1 MFNGNYM
8 KRIIEKVLVILVILV
23 LASCSGG
30 NGSAK
35 FENVD
40 GQKKYKKD
48 NGEMAQAEW
57 VTIGGNDYYFDMN
70 GYLQTDKWIDDLY
83 RVDSNGKKLVKAW
96 WTDTESGKTYYLSS
110 NGTYLKDTLATIDNK
125 DYYFNKSGSL
135 IKNEV
140 FLNSDSKYMYAD
152 ENGIIN
158 NSGGL
163 VNINDDTYYIDKMG
177 IIFTGGWKEINKD
190 WYYFNYNGPMKKNE
204 WYEATY
210 YFGENGKMLKNGKS
224 PEGYEVDGDG
234 KVLEQYKSELLAK
247 DFKYIYQVYCKYP
260 WGEVGKDGSYISIDT
275 NPDDIDDKKYGS
287 TLYLKEA
294 TESIEE
300 ILKILGFSDYV
311 YKNMMKTSYA
321 DRKQT
326 ETAGD
331 VTVTWEY
338 HPDKGLEVM
347 FMKKNK

>member
-1 MFNGNYM
+1 MVRVNFLG
-8 KRIIEKVLVILVILV
+8 KVARISIIVILMLLLV
-23 LASCSGG
+23 SCSGG
-30 NGSAK
+30 AGSAK

-57 VTIGGNDYYFDMN
+57 VTIDGNDYYFDMN

-96 WTDTESGKTYYLSS
+96 WTDPDSDKTYYLSS
-110 NGTYLKDTLATIDNK
+110 NGSYLKDTLVTIDNK
-125 DYYFNKSGSL
+125 DYYFSKDGSL
-135 IKNEV
+135 IKNKV
-140 FLNSDSKYMYAD
+140 FLNSDNKYMYAD
-152 ENGIIN
+152 EKGIIN
-158 NSGGL
+158 NSGSL
-163 VNINDDTYYIDKMG
+163 ININNDTYYVDKMG
-177 IIFTGGWKEINKD
+177 IIFTGGWKEIDKD
-190 WYYFNYNGPMKKNE
+190 WYYFNHNGPMKKNE

-210 YFGENGKMLKNGKS
+210 YFDENGKMLKNAKS

-275 NPDDIDDKKYGS
+275 NPGDLERKEYGAS
-287 TLYLKEA
+287 IYIKEA
-294 TESIEE
+294 SDAIEE
-300 ILKILGFSDYV
+300 ILKNLGFPDYV
-311 YKNMMKTSYA
+311 YKNMNNTSYA
-321 DRKQT
+321 DGKQT
-326 ETAGD
+326 ETSGD
-331 VTVTWEY
+331 VTVTWGY

-347 FMKKNK
+347 FMKKK